1 MGTKAE
7 REPEMNVKE
16 QITFQI
22 SPPAVLLATEKKVV
36 ELPALWLREQ
46 SPDADAVDSLT
57 RQRLFDSHL
66 LEENLEL
73 VSVTPLPSGSAE
85 LSFSDG
91 HRAVYERCEILAELC
106 SDFDGPLPQA
116 WDSSLVLTKLTHEWP
131 EMGDD
136 ESFAAALETYLRF
149 GFVILRGVPGEK
161 EQVLRVGS
169 KFGYV
174 KETNFGTYFEVYTKP
189 LSNDL
194 AYRSVSLGPH
204 TDNPYRDPVPG
215 IQLLHCLINETTGG
229 LSTLVDSVS
238 VVETLKREDR
248 EGYELLRDNS
258 VRFRFVDMGME
269 LTASRPMIHVDEKGR
284 TLGVHYSP
292 RLDQL
297 PLLSPEKTRAFH
309 RARKRLAQLFNSDR
323 YELKFR
329 LKEGE
334 LMLFDNSRVLHG
346 RTSYNPNE
354 GLRHL
359 QGCYIDRGGPIERYS
374 EVRKRIVNK
383 LAKV

>member
-1 MGTKAE
+1 
-7 REPEMNVKE
+7 MNTIE
-16 QITFQI
+16 QIIFQTT
-22 SPPAVLLATEKKVV
+22 PPAVLLTTATEAV

-46 SPDADAVDSLT
+46 SPDTDAVDSLT

-66 LEENLEL
+66 LDENLTL
-73 VSVTPLPSGSAE
+73 LSVTLLPSSKAE
-85 LSFSDG
+85 LLFSDG
-91 HRAVYERCEILAELC
+91 HRAVFEAAEILAETQPHYQ
-106 SDFDGPLPQA
+106 GPSPQSWESTLA
-116 WDSSLVLTKLTHEWP
+116 LSEVTHDWP
-131 EMGDD
+131 EMEND
-136 ESFAAALETYLRF
+136 ESFAAALESYLRY
-149 GFVILRGVPGEK
+149 GFIVLRDVPCDK

-174 KETNFGTYFEVYTKP
+174 KETNFGKFFEVYTKP

-194 AYRSVSLGPH
+194 AYRSVRLGPH

-238 VVETLKREDR
+238 VVEALKREDR
-248 EGYELLRDNS
+248 EGYELLRDVP
-258 VRFRFVDMGME
+258 VRFRFVDMGVE
-269 LTASRPMIHVDEKGR
+269 LTASRPMIDVDDKGR
-284 TLGVHYSP
+284 TRGVHYSP

-297 PLLSPEKTRAFH
+297 PLLSNEKTQTFH
-309 RARKRLAQLFNSDR
+309 RARKRLAELFNSNQ

-329 LKEGE
+329 LQPGE

-359 QGCYIDRGGPIERYS
+359 QGCYIDRDGPLERFS
-374 EVRKRIVNK
+374 EVSKRTVQQ
-383 LAKV
+383 LTKV